1 MSFISSILFFFHKDC
16 YKNASSFIKKHTP
29 LKKEEEG
36 KASKERVRPSLPD
49 MASTGHSWRL
59 CRAPP
64 TPGLAGVPPAPPGP
78 APPLSV
84 HTVSPGCPGQHSSPP
99 SPKSQ
104 VQAHQQPGHN
114 MPSEPPC
121 TQPGGLGKDVYGDAE
136 TDRPGASPVLARPMP
151 SAGVFN
157 WLLTPGL
164 PSTQQAL
171 LFLSRGGRGLGV
183 RTGQH
188 KGGEPCLD

>member
-16 YKNASSFIKKHTP
+16 YKNASSLIKKHTP

-49 MASTGHSWRL
+49 VASTGHSWRL

-64 TPGLAGVPPAPPGP
+64 TPGLVGAPPAPPSP

-84 HTVSPGCPGQHSSPP
+84 HTVSPGRPGQHSSPP

-104 VQAHQQPGHN
+104 VQAHQQPGPN

-121 TQPGGLGKDVYGDAE
+121 TQPGGLGKDVDGDAE
-136 TDRPGASPVLARPMP
+136 TGRGPARSWPGPCRQR
-151 SAGVFN
+151 GVFG

-171 LFLSRGGRGLGV
+171 LFLSRGGRGLG
-183 RTGQH
+183 GQD
-188 KGGEPCLD
+188 GAAQGR